1 MARAGGLPRPALP
14 AKGVAMGGV
23 TRRTTLGLGL
33 GAGLLAA
40 GCASGDRFVIG
51 FQKNGVL
58 LAAKHRGDIEAA
70 LNAVPDVRLDWA
82 EFASGPPLLEA
93 LGAGAVHLGQ
103 TGDLPTIFAQA
114 GGGDLLYVAAVPLAG
129 QSAAIVVP
137 GASPVRA
144 VSQLRGKRVAFT
156 RGSSAQPLVQNALA
170 RAGMT
175 MADIEAVDL
184 APPDAAAAFAS
195 NRVDAWAIWDP
206 YYAQVEVRGGARA
219 LTTAQGVSRSSGFVL
234 ANRQF
239 TNARPDV
246 IRATL
251 DAMRATADWAKTD
264 RRELGRI
271 FAVETGQDPAVQAR
285 VAERQDLELVPMSDA
300 AIRQHQAL
308 ADQMLKDGVIPRKVD
323 VASAAW
329 RGWTP
334 RAAAA

>member
-1 MARAGGLPRPALP
+1 MGGL
-14 AKGVAMGGV
+14 
-23 TRRTTLGLGL
+23 TRRATLGLAA
-33 GAGLLAA
+33 GAGLAA
-40 GCASGDRFVIG
+40 SGCAGGDRFVIG

-70 LNAVPDVRLDWA
+70 LNAVPDVNLDWA

-129 QSAAIVVP
+129 QSAAILAP
-137 GASPVRA
+137 ADSPIRQVA
-144 VSQLRGKRVAFT
+144 QLRGKRVAFT
-156 RGSSAQPLVQNALA
+156 RGSSAQPFVQAALA

-184 APPDAAAAFAS
+184 TPPDASAAFAS

-206 YYAQVEVRGGARA
+206 YYAQVEVKNGARP
-219 LTTAQGVSRSSGFVL
+219 LTTARGVSDSSAFVL

-246 IRATL
+246 IRAAL
-251 DAMRATADWAKTD
+251 DAMRATAEWAKTD

-271 FAVETGQDPAVQAR
+271 FAVETGQDPDVQAR
-285 VAERQDLELVPMSDA
+285 VAERQDLEMLPMNDA
-300 AIRQHQAL
+300 AIARHQAL
-308 ADQMLKDGVIPRKVD
+308 ADQMFKDGVIPRKVD

>member
-1 MARAGGLPRPALP
+1 
-14 AKGVAMGGV
+14 MGGV
-23 TRRTTLGLGL
+23 TRRMTLGLAA

-70 LNAVPDVRLDWA
+70 LRALPDVRLDWA

-93 LGAGAVHLGQ
+93 LGAGAVHFGQ

-137 GASPVRA
+137 ADSPLRDLRE
-144 VSQLRGKRVAFT
+144 LRGKRIAFT
-156 RGSSAQPLVQNALA
+156 RGSSAQPFVQAALA
-170 RAGMT
+170 RVGLA
-175 MADIEAVDL
+175 MADVESVDL

-195 NRVDAWAIWDP
+195 GRVDAWAIWDP
-206 YYAQVEVRGGARA
+206 YYAQVEVKNGARA
-219 LTTAQGVSRSSGFVL
+219 LVTAQGVSQSSGFIL

-251 DAMRATADWAKTD
+251 DAMRATAEWAKTD
-264 RRELGRI
+264 RAELGRI
-271 FAVETGQDPAVQAR
+271 FAVETGQDPDVQAR
-285 VAERQDLELVPMSDA
+285 VAQRQDLELVPMSDA

-308 ADQMLKDGVIPRKVD
+308 ADQMLRDGIIPRRID

-334 RAAAA
+334 RAAAP